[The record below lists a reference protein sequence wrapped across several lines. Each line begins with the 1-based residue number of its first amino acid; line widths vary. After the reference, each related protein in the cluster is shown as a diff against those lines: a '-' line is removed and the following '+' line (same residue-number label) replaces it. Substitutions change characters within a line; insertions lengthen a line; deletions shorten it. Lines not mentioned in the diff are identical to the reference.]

1 MVNRLSTQSEE
12 HAPHSR
18 VTNAQSTDDALTMKR
33 NTMPEATTTRPA
45 RVTLRH
51 VAERVGLT
59 PAAVSMALSGSSRIS
74 EKTKVAVREAAAEL
88 GYVPSSAGRALRR
101 QQSGAIAL
109 IVPNTTHHVFG
120 HLYFMH
126 VLTGV
131 ASVANGQDAQLLV
144 STNADEADGITAY
157 ERVLRSRSA
166 DGAIVTS
173 AAIGDPNVERLT
185 TSGLPVVL
193 IGRFPEFPAAPSV
206 WIDDV
211 ASSRAITEHLLQV
224 HGRRRLVHV
233 TGPLDHQTAVDRREG
248 FLAAVRAAGIEHD
261 CLMVEGDFS
270 EQSGTDAADA
280 IRDWHAD
287 GVVFANDDMAF
298 GGMLA
303 LRVAGVD
310 IPGQVS
316 VVGFDDFG
324 LARSTTPG
332 ITTVHVPAESIAETA
347 AHLLFALISG
357 GVAPVAPTPEPE
369 LRIRES
375 CGCRPAPS

>member
-1 MVNRLSTQSEE
+1 MT
-12 HAPHSR
+12 
-18 VTNAQSTDDALTMKR
+18 
-33 NTMPEATTTRPA
+33 EATTRPA

-59 PAAVSMALSGSSRIS
+59 PAAVSMALADSVRIS
-74 EKTKVAVREAAAEL
+74 EKTKAAVREAAAEL

-101 QQSGAIAL
+101 QRSGAIAL

-131 ASVANGQDAQLLV
+131 ASVANGEDAQLLV

-173 AAIGDPNVERLT
+173 AAIGDPNVKRLT
-185 TSGLPVVL
+185 TGGLPVVL
-193 IGRFPEFPAAPSV
+193 IGRFPEFPDAPSV
-206 WIDDV
+206 WIDDA
-211 ASSRAITEHLLQV
+211 ASSRTITEHLLRV
-224 HGRRRLVHV
+224 HGLRRLVHV

-248 FLAAVRAAGIEHD
+248 FLAAVRTAGIEHD
-261 CLMVEGDFS
+261 CLVVEGDFS
-270 EQSGTDAADA
+270 EESGSRAVDA
-280 IRDWHAD
+280 IREWGAD

-303 LRVAGVD
+303 LRAAGIDV
-310 IPGQVS
+310 PGELS

-324 LARSTTPG
+324 LARSTSPG
-332 ITTVHVPAESIAETA
+332 ITTMHVPAESIAEA
-347 AHLLFALISG
+347 AARLLFTLIAG
-357 GVAPVAPTPEPE
+357 GSVQHDPAPAPE

-375 CGCRPAPS
+375 CGCRSTPS